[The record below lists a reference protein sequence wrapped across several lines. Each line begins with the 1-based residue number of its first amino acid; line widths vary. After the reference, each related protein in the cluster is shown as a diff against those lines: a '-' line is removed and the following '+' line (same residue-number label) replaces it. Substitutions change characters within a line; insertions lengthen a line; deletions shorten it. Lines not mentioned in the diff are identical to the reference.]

1 MTDQDVL
8 SVGFTE
14 VLYGVVVANAI
25 YELTFAVEL
34 RNVLLLLAFAF
45 IVGDWVE
52 YQFSIEQGV
61 ETPWKYFKALVLDI
75 TILVVWYFLTII
87 SVGRIEWF
95 FAVSAAFFFL
105 QYLWDIFVLG
115 DMRMRTEEYA
125 EIELAVT
132 FATLA
137 ALAIAEALP
146 VVWLVILSGLLFLG
160 RKIPVWEF
168 YLAQAS
174 SPS

>member
-8 SVGFTE
+8 SVVFTE

-25 YELTFAVEL
+25 YELTFAIEL

-52 YQFSIEQGV
+52 YQFSIEKGV
-61 ETPWKYFKALVLDI
+61 GTPWQYFKTLVLDV

-87 SVGRIEWF
+87 SVDRIEWF
-95 FAVSAAFFFL
+95 FAVSAVFFLL
-105 QYLWDIFVLG
+105 QYLWDVFVLG
-115 DMRMRTEEYA
+115 DMRMRMHEYA

-132 FATLA
+132 FAALA
-137 ALAIAEALP
+137 ALAMAEALP
-146 VVWLVILSGLLFLG
+146 VVWLVIRSGLLFVG

>member
-1 MTDQDVL
+1 MTDQDVF
-8 SVGFTE
+8 SIGFTE

-61 ETPWKYFKALVLDI
+61 ETPWIYFKTLVLDI

-87 SVGRIEWF
+87 SVDRIEWF

-105 QYLWDIFVLG
+105 QYLWDVFSLG
-115 DMRMRTEEYA
+115 GMRMDEYA
-125 EIELAVT
+125 EVELAVT
-132 FATLA
+132 FAALA
-137 ALAIAEALP
+137 ALAMAEVLP
-146 VVWLVILSGLLFLG
+146 VVWLVVLAGILFFT

-168 YLAQAS
+168 YLTQAS